1 MIKLFLAIFAILML
15 CVHCESKKD
24 PLEEGAHFGYNIQ
37 CINGFKYKCT
47 KHTETL
53 ILEKDGKPMK
63 CK

>member
-1 MIKLFLAIFAILML
+1 MIKFIIAIFAILIL
-15 CVHCESKKD
+15 CLYCESQQD
-24 PLEEGAHFGYNIQ
+24 PLEEGMHFSYNIK

-53 ILEKDGKPMK
+53 LLEKDGKPMK